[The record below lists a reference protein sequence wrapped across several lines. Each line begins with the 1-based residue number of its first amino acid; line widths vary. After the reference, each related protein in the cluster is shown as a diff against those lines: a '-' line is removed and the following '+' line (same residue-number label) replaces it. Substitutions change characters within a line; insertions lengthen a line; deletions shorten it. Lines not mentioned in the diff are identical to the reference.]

1 MALQHIHNSRMGFT
15 APEAYT
21 RIAQFIGT
29 KEGIRA
35 TVETNFNAA
44 ARSNGQQPIA
54 VEMIQLSIA
63 DGATMTTMYS
73 ALKAL
78 PQFAGAID
86 A

>member
-1 MALQHIHNSRMGFT
+1 MGFT

-21 RIAQFIGT
+21 RIAQFIGN

-35 TVETNFNAA
+35 TVETNYDAA
-44 ARSNGQQPIA
+44 ARSKGQPPIS

-63 DGATMTTMYS
+63 DGATMATMYS

-78 PQFAGAID
+78 PQFAGAVD